1 MTSLESA
8 RKTLT
13 QDANAIRVLIVDDH
27 SLVRRGM
34 VELLSHESD
43 LTVCGEAADLPTAF
57 RLLHETRP
65 DVAVVDITLNSGNGL
80 ELIKEIKASHP
91 QVRIVVSSMHDETL
105 FGERCLRAGAAGYVN
120 KEEAAEK
127 VVAAI
132 RTVLTGRLYLSDQ
145 LAQRMLMRAV
155 GQTNPATASPL
166 DTLTDREL
174 EVFAL
179 IGQGQT
185 TRQIAEKL
193 DLSFK
198 TIESYRENIKTKL
211 NLKNAA
217 ELSLHAVHWT
227 MENH

>member
-1 MTSLESA
+1 MSGNEPTRNSTTSN
-8 RKTLT
+8 
-13 QDANAIRVLIVDDH
+13 ANAIRVLIVDDH

-43 LTVCGEAADLPTAF
+43 LIVCGEAADLPSAF

-80 ELIKEIKASHP
+80 ELIKEIKSSHP

-127 VVAAI
+127 VVDAI
-132 RTVLTGRLYLSDQ
+132 RTVLTGRLYLSEQ

-155 GQTNPATASPL
+155 GQTDSATASPL

-179 IGQGQT
+179 IGAGQT

-193 DLSFK
+193 DLSVK

-211 NLKNAA
+211 KLKNAA